1 MALPQDL
8 EITID
13 GDEKFIEIDK
23 FETHG
28 DCKIDEY
35 EIMEKDAGGTYVT
48 STKFEIVQDTIN
60 QDKIKIKIT
69 DNNLDL
75 GAHEFSVKATLENG

>member
-1 MALPQDL
+1 
-8 EITID
+8 
-13 GDEKFIEIDK
+13 
-23 FETHG
+23 
-28 DCKIDEY
+28 
-35 EIMEKDAGGTYVT
+35 MEKDAGGTYVT